1 MSNNMMELGHEHIL
15 AGLACAFLLTV
26 LLYLGISGL
35 FTSIVVRTAETKYGP
50 MVIAYKTITGPYNQ
64 VGALYTDSYCLLPK
78 REQIGIYYDDPNAV
92 SAKELRCAVGPIL
105 SNGDEQPVKEE
116 MELMR
121 SHGWRIFHIPRPSYT
136 VTTTFPFRTTFSI
149 FIAIYRVYPR
159 LGKYIAEH
167 SLCAYPAIEVY
178 TDNEITFIMPLS
190 RQEDFYVSEFQEE
203 SVSVATTEMG
213 SVMGDKDT
221 VSRTTAKPDE
231 DDLFLKPKTPVR
243 SNNYRAALRPSLD
256 DSIEDDDDAS
266 AESKDNSIGDE
277 NDTGRDDVS
286 ESESEVSLAAA

>member
-1 MSNNMMELGHEHIL
+1 MEIRHEYIL
-15 AGLACAFLLTV
+15 LGLACAFLITV
-26 LLYLGISGL
+26 LLYLGVSGL
-35 FTSIVVRTAETKYGP
+35 FSSIVIRTAETKYGP

-92 SAKELRCAVGPIL
+92 SPKELRCAVGPIL

-121 SHGWRIFHIPRPSYT
+121 SHGWKIFHIPKPSYT

-203 SVSVATTEMG
+203 SISVATTEMG
-213 SVMGDKDT
+213 SVMGDKE
-221 VSRTTAKPDE
+221 TTAGSTRNED
-231 DDLFLKPKTPVR
+231 DDLFLKPKTPLR
-243 SNNYRAALRPSLD
+243 SNRPMRPSLD
-256 DSIEDDDDAS
+256 DSVDDDDDDELDVD
-266 AESKDNSIGDE
+266 ESKDNSIGDE
-277 NDTGRDDVS
+277 NGVQNGDVS
-286 ESESEVSLAAA
+286 ESESEVSISAA

>member
-1 MSNNMMELGHEHIL
+1 MMEIRHEYIL
-15 AGLACAFLLTV
+15 LGLACAFLITV
-26 LLYLGISGL
+26 LLYLGVSGL
-35 FTSIVVRTAETKYGP
+35 FSSIVIRTAETKYGP

-92 SAKELRCAVGPIL
+92 SPKELRCAVGPIL

-121 SHGWRIFHIPRPSYT
+121 SHGWKIFHIPKPSYT

-203 SVSVATTEMG
+203 SISVATTEMG
-213 SVMGDKDT
+213 SVMGDKETMAGSTRNED
-221 VSRTTAKPDE
+221 
-231 DDLFLKPKTPVR
+231 DDLFLKPKTPLR
-243 SNNYRAALRPSLD
+243 SNRPMRPSLD
-256 DSIEDDDDAS
+256 DSVDDDDDDELDVD
-266 AESKDNSIGDE
+266 ESKDNSIGDE
-277 NDTGRDDVS
+277 NEVQNGDVS
-286 ESESEVSLAAA
+286 ESESEVSISAA

>member
-1 MSNNMMELGHEHIL
+1 
-15 AGLACAFLLTV
+15 
-26 LLYLGISGL
+26 LYLGVSGL
-35 FTSIVVRTAETKYGP
+35 FSSIVIRTAETKYGP

-92 SAKELRCAVGPIL
+92 SPKELRCAVGPIL

-121 SHGWRIFHIPRPSYT
+121 SHGWKIFHIPKPSYT

-203 SVSVATTEMG
+203 SISVATTEMG
-213 SVMGDKDT
+213 SVMGDKET
-221 VSRTTAKPDE
+221 VAGSTRQED
-231 DDLFLKPKTPVR
+231 DDLFLKPKTPLR
-243 SNNYRAALRPSLD
+243 SNRPMRPSLD
-256 DSIEDDDDAS
+256 DSVDDDDDDELDVD
-266 AESKDNSIGDE
+266 ESKDNSIGDE
-277 NDTGRDDVS
+277 NGVQNGDVS
-286 ESESEVSLAAA
+286 ESESEVSISAA

>member
-1 MSNNMMELGHEHIL
+1 MEIRHEYIL
-15 AGLACAFLLTV
+15 LGLACAFLITV
-26 LLYLGISGL
+26 LLYLGVSGL
-35 FTSIVVRTAETKYGP
+35 FSSIVIRTAETKYGP

-92 SAKELRCAVGPIL
+92 SPKELRCAVGPIL

-121 SHGWRIFHIPRPSYT
+121 SHGWKIFHIPKPSYT

-203 SVSVATTEMG
+203 SISVATTEMG
-213 SVMGDKDT
+213 SVMGDKET
-221 VSRTTAKPDE
+221 VAGSTRQED
-231 DDLFLKPKTPVR
+231 DDLFLKPKTPLR
-243 SNNYRAALRPSLD
+243 SNRPMRPSLD
-256 DSIEDDDDAS
+256 DSVDDDDDELDVS
-266 AESKDNSIGDE
+266 ESKDNSIGDE
-277 NDTGRDDVS
+277 NEVQNGDVS
-286 ESESEVSLAAA
+286 ESESEVSISAA

>member
-1 MSNNMMELGHEHIL
+1 MMEIRHEYIL
-15 AGLACAFLLTV
+15 LGLACAFLITV
-26 LLYLGISGL
+26 LLYLGVSGL
-35 FTSIVVRTAETKYGP
+35 FSSIVIRTAETKYGP

-92 SAKELRCAVGPIL
+92 GPQELRCAVGPIL
-105 SNGDEQPVKEE
+105 SNGEETPVKEE

-121 SHGWRIFHIPRPSYT
+121 SHGWKIFHIPKPSYT

-203 SVSVATTEMG
+203 SISVATTEMG
-213 SVMGDKDT
+213 SVMGDKEMTSTRQED
-221 VSRTTAKPDE
+221 
-231 DDLFLKPKTPVR
+231 DDLFLKPKTPLR
-243 SNNYRAALRPSLD
+243 SNRPMRPSLD
-256 DSIEDDDDAS
+256 DSVDDDDDDDDLDVS
-266 AESKDNSIGDE
+266 ESKDNSIGDE
-277 NDTGRDDVS
+277 VQNGEVS
-286 ESESEVSLAAA
+286 ESESEVSISAA

>member
-1 MSNNMMELGHEHIL
+1 MEIRHEYIL
-15 AGLACAFLLTV
+15 LGLACAFLITV
-26 LLYLGISGL
+26 LLYLGVSGL
-35 FTSIVVRTAETKYGP
+35 FSSIVIRTAETKYGP

-92 SAKELRCAVGPIL
+92 SPKELRCAVGPIL

-121 SHGWRIFHIPRPSYT
+121 SHGWKIFHIPKPSYT

-203 SVSVATTEMG
+203 SISVATTEMG
-213 SVMGDKDT
+213 SVMGDKE
-221 VSRTTAKPDE
+221 TTAGSTRNED
-231 DDLFLKPKTPVR
+231 DDLFLKPKTPLR
-243 SNNYRAALRPSLD
+243 SNRPMRPSLD
-256 DSIEDDDDAS
+256 DSVDDDDDDELDVD
-266 AESKDNSIGDE
+266 ESKDNSIGDE
-277 NDTGRDDVS
+277 NEVQNGDVS
-286 ESESEVSLAAA
+286 ESESEVSISAA

>member
-1 MSNNMMELGHEHIL
+1 MEIRHEYIL
-15 AGLACAFLLTV
+15 LGLACAFLITV
-26 LLYLGISGL
+26 LLYLGVSGL
-35 FTSIVVRTAETKYGP
+35 FSSIVIRTAETKYGP

-92 SAKELRCAVGPIL
+92 SPKELRCAVGPIL

-121 SHGWRIFHIPRPSYT
+121 SHGWKIFHIPKPSYT

-203 SVSVATTEMG
+203 SISVATTEMG
-213 SVMGDKDT
+213 SVMGDKE
-221 VSRTTAKPDE
+221 TTAGSTRNED
-231 DDLFLKPKTPVR
+231 DDLFLKPKTPLR
-243 SNNYRAALRPSLD
+243 SYRPMRPSLD
-256 DSIEDDDDAS
+256 DSVDDDDDDELDVD
-266 AESKDNSIGDE
+266 ESKDNSIGDE
-277 NDTGRDDVS
+277 NEVQNGDVS
-286 ESESEVSLAAA
+286 ESESEVSISAA

>member
-1 MSNNMMELGHEHIL
+1 MEIRHEYIL
-15 AGLACAFLLTV
+15 LGLACAFLITV
-26 LLYLGISGL
+26 LLYLGVSGL
-35 FTSIVVRTAETKYGP
+35 FSSIVIRTAETKYGP

-92 SAKELRCAVGPIL
+92 SPKELRCAVGPIL

-121 SHGWRIFHIPRPSYT
+121 SHGWKIFHIPKPSYT

-203 SVSVATTEMG
+203 SISVATTEMG
-213 SVMGDKDT
+213 SVMGDKETMAGSTRNED
-221 VSRTTAKPDE
+221 
-231 DDLFLKPKTPVR
+231 DDLFLKPKTPLR
-243 SNNYRAALRPSLD
+243 SNRPMRPSLD
-256 DSIEDDDDAS
+256 DSVDDDDDDELDVD
-266 AESKDNSIGDE
+266 ESKDNSIGDE
-277 NDTGRDDVS
+277 NEVQNGDVS
-286 ESESEVSLAAA
+286 ESESEVSISAA

>member
-1 MSNNMMELGHEHIL
+1 MEIRHEYIL
-15 AGLACAFLLTV
+15 LGLACAFLITV
-26 LLYLGISGL
+26 LLYLGVSGL
-35 FTSIVVRTAETKYGP
+35 FSSIVIRTAETKYGP

-92 SAKELRCAVGPIL
+92 SPKELRCAVGPIL

-121 SHGWRIFHIPRPSYT
+121 SHGWKIFHIPKPSYT

-203 SVSVATTEMG
+203 SISVATTEMG
-213 SVMGDKDT
+213 SVMGDKE
-221 VSRTTAKPDE
+221 TAAGSTRNED
-231 DDLFLKPKTPVR
+231 DDLFLKPKTPLR
-243 SNNYRAALRPSLD
+243 SNRPMRPSLD
-256 DSIEDDDDAS
+256 DSVDDDDDDELDVD
-266 AESKDNSIGDE
+266 ESKDNSIGDE
-277 NDTGRDDVS
+277 NEVQNGDVS
-286 ESESEVSLAAA
+286 ESESEVSISAA